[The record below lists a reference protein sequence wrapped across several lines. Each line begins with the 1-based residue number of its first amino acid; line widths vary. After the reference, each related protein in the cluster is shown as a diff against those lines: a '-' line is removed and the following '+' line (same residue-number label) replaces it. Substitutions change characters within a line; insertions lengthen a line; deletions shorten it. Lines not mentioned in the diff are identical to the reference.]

1 MSIYFDKL
9 YKSISVKI
17 CKRGESV
24 KRGKMDYLE
33 TGVDRLLNLVKE
45 KKKIATYEAIKLL
58 KTTPELMRE
67 WVDFLEDE
75 GMIVLE
81 YKFSIQY
88 LIDAESARKKKDI
101 TKHAEFESKEK
112 KEASPIEEA
121 HITKSQLKKN
131 SNIKILDEYTYNF
144 KNMKIDVVVMKKKGE
159 FVELY
164 DLFVS
169 SISPTTEFI
178 LEKIRQ
184 ELITKISIGFSDI
197 ADKRKTRFIED
208 KFEDAIKIMVD
219 KYFSD
224 LDTPTKDFLYS
235 YLVSKALGLGN
246 IDLLMADS
254 NLEEIVIN
262 QSQEPVW
269 IYHRK
274 HGWLRTNV
282 TLKDEEQIKHY
293 ASMIGRKIGRQINVL
308 EPLLDAHLNEG
319 DRVNA
324 TLSPISARGN
334 TITIRKFAKDP
345 WTITKMLKSNTVS
358 FDAAALMWTAIQYE
372 LSAIIAGGTASG
384 KTSTLNCLANFFPP
398 NQRIISIEDTR
409 ELQLPKFL
417 HWVPLNTRL
426 PNSEGKGAISMED
439 LLINS
444 LRMRP
449 DRILVGEVRR
459 QKEVET
465 LFEAIHTGH
474 SCYATFHANTAEE
487 TVERLTNP
495 PINVPK
501 LMLPAISLVLIQFRN
516 RRTDVRR
523 TFQLAEIMP
532 DSRPNVLMQYD
543 PKKDILKK
551 VRKSSSLFNTLSLY
565 TGYTYAEMNRE
576 LNEKVK
582 ILKYMVKQDIVD
594 IDHVGRLMAE
604 YYTDKD
610 NLMKFVNSNKKF

>member
-1 MSIYFDKL
+1 
-9 YKSISVKI
+9 
-17 CKRGESV
+17 
-24 KRGKMDYLE
+24 MDYLE
-33 TGVDRLLNLVKE
+33 TGVDRLLKLIKE
-45 KKKIATYEAIKLL
+45 KKRIATHQAIKIL

-75 GMIVLE
+75 GMIVVE

-88 LIDAESARKKKDI
+88 LLDSESVIKKKDTVKPI
-101 TKHAEFESKEK
+101 SEPVSKTII
-112 KEASPIEEA
+112 SPIEET

-131 SNIKILDEYTYNF
+131 PNIKILDEYTYNF

-197 ADKRKTRFIED
+197 TDKRKARFIED
-208 KFEDAIKIMVD
+208 KFEEAIKIMVD
-219 KYFSD
+219 KYFND

-274 HGWLRTNV
+274 HGWLKTNV

-345 WTITKMLKSNTVS
+345 WTITKMLKSNTIS

-501 LMLPAISLVLIQFRN
+501 LMLPAISLILIQFRN

-543 PKKDILKK
+543 PKRDILKK

-565 TGYTYAEMNRE
+565 TGYTYKEMNTE

>member
-1 MSIYFDKL
+1 
-9 YKSISVKI
+9 
-17 CKRGESV
+17 
-24 KRGKMDYLE
+24 MDYLE

-45 KKKIATYEAIKLL
+45 KKKIATHEAIKLL

-88 LIDAESARKKKDI
+88 LIDAESIGKKGI
-101 TKHAEFESKEK
+101 TKPTEFESKEK
-112 KEASPIEEA
+112 KETSTIEEA

-131 SNIKILDEYTYNF
+131 PNIKILDEYTYNF

-208 KFEDAIKIMVD
+208 KFEEAIKIMVD

-224 LDTPTKDFLYS
+224 LDTPIKDFLYS

-345 WTITKMLKSNTVS
+345 WTITKMLKSNTIS

-532 DSRPNVLMQYD
+532 DSKPNVLMQYD

-565 TGYTYAEMNRE
+565 TGYTYAEMNKE

>member
-1 MSIYFDKL
+1 
-9 YKSISVKI
+9 
-17 CKRGESV
+17 
-24 KRGKMDYLE
+24 MDYLE
-33 TGVDRLLNLVKE
+33 TGVD
-45 KKKIATYEAIKLL
+45 KLL
-58 KTTPELMRE
+58 KLINEKKRIPTYKVIGILKVSPELVRE
-67 WVDFLEDE
+67 WVEFLEDE
-75 GMIVLE
+75 GLIHVE

-88 LIDAESARKKKDI
+88 LVSKEYL
-101 TKHAEFESKEK
+101 KEK
-112 KEASPIEEA
+112 KKIKEASEKTPEGLSLQEKEVIAIDERF
-121 HITKSQLKKN
+121 TKESLKK
-131 SNIKILDEYTYNF
+131 SSDVKILDEYSYNF

-164 DLFVS
+164 DIFVS
-169 SISPTTEFI
+169 NISQTTEFI

-184 ELITKISIGFSDI
+184 EIITKISIGFSDI
-197 ADKRKTRFIED
+197 TNKKKAYLIEE
-208 KFEDAIKIMVD
+208 KFEEAIKVLVD

-224 LDTPTKDFLYS
+224 LDVQTKDFLYS

-246 IDLLMADS
+246 IDLLMSDS

-269 IYHRK
+269 VYHRK
-274 HGWLRTNV
+274 HGWLKTNV
-282 TLKDEEQIKHY
+282 IIKDEEQIKHY

-324 TLSPISARGN
+324 TLYPISARGN

-345 WTITKMLKSNTVS
+345 WTITKMLKSKTIS
-358 FDAAALMWTAIQYE
+358 FDAAAIMWTAIQYE

-501 LMLPAISLVLIQFRN
+501 LMLPAISLILIQFRN

-532 DSRPNVLMQYD
+532 DSKPNVLMQYD

-565 TGYTYAEMNRE
+565 TGYTYAEMNKE

-582 ILKYMVKQDIVD
+582 ILKYMVKHDITD

-610 NLMKFVNSNKKF
+610 NLLKYVKADKKF

>member
-1 MSIYFDKL
+1 
-9 YKSISVKI
+9 
-17 CKRGESV
+17 
-24 KRGKMDYLE
+24 MDYLE
-33 TGVDRLLNLVKE
+33 TGVDRLLKLIKE
-45 KKKIATYEAIKLL
+45 KKRIATHQAIKIL

-75 GMIVLE
+75 GMIVVE

-88 LIDAESARKKKDI
+88 LLDSESVIKKKDTVKPI
-101 TKHAEFESKEK
+101 SEPVSKTII
-112 KEASPIEEA
+112 SPIEET

-131 SNIKILDEYTYNF
+131 PNIKILDEYTYNF

-197 ADKRKTRFIED
+197 TDKRKARFIED
-208 KFEDAIKIMVD
+208 KFEEAIKIMVD
-219 KYFSD
+219 KYFND

-274 HGWLRTNV
+274 HGWLKTNV

-345 WTITKMLKSNTVS
+345 WTITKMLKSNTIS

-474 SCYATFHANTAEE
+474 SCYATFHANTAEK

-501 LMLPAISLVLIQFRN
+501 LMLPAISLILIQFRN

-543 PKKDILKK
+543 PKRDILKK

-565 TGYTYAEMNRE
+565 TGYTYKEMNTE

>member
-1 MSIYFDKL
+1 
-9 YKSISVKI
+9 
-17 CKRGESV
+17 
-24 KRGKMDYLE
+24 MDYLE
-33 TGVDRLLNLVKE
+33 TGVDKLLKLVKE
-45 KKKIATYEAIKLL
+45 KKRIASYQAIKLL
-58 KTTPELMRE
+58 NTTPELMRE

-75 GMIVLE
+75 GLIKVE
-81 YKFSIQY
+81 YQFSVQY
-88 LIDAESARKKKDI
+88 LVDIDYYSLKKHKAKEESVSYD
-101 TKHAEFESKEK
+101 KEK
-112 KEASPIEEA
+112 EAKADTIKDRVLSKA
-121 HITKSQLKKN
+121 QLKN
-131 SNIKILDEYTYNF
+131 NPDIKVLDEYSYYF
-144 KNMKIDVVVMKKKGE
+144 KNMKIDVVILKKQGE

-164 DLFVS
+164 DLFVA
-169 SISPTTEFI
+169 SISPTTEYI
-178 LEKIRQ
+178 LERIRQ
-184 ELITKISIGFSDI
+184 EIINKISIGFSDI
-197 ADKRKTRFIED
+197 TDKKKVRFIED
-208 KFEDAIKIMVD
+208 KFEEAIKVMVD

-224 LDTPTKDFLYS
+224 LEVSTKNFLYS

-246 IDLLMADS
+246 IDLLMSDS

-262 QSQEPVW
+262 QSKEPVW
-269 IYHRK
+269 VYHRK
-274 HGWLRTNV
+274 HGWLKTNV
-282 TLKDEEQIKHY
+282 MLKDEEQIKHY

-324 TLSPISARGN
+324 TLSPISAKGN

-345 WTITKMLKSNTVS
+345 WTITKMLKSKTIS
-358 FDAAALMWTAIQYE
+358 FDAAAIMWTGIQYE

-501 LMLPAISLVLIQFRN
+501 LMLPAISLILIQFRN

-523 TFQLAEIMP
+523 TFQLAEILP

-543 PKKDILKK
+543 PKKDILKR
-551 VRKSSSLFNTLSLY
+551 VHKSSSLYNTLSLY
-565 TGYTYAEMNRE
+565 TGYTYSEMNKE

-610 NLMKFVNSNKKF
+610 NLMKYVNANKKF

>member
-1 MSIYFDKL
+1 
-9 YKSISVKI
+9 
-17 CKRGESV
+17 
-24 KRGKMDYLE
+24 MDYLE
-33 TGVDRLLNLVKE
+33 TGVDRLLKLIKE
-45 KKKIATYEAIKLL
+45 KKKISAHDAIKHL
-58 KTTPELMRE
+58 KVSADLMRD
-67 WVDFLEDE
+67 WIDFLEEE
-75 GMIVLE
+75 GLILVE
-81 YKFSIQY
+81 YKFSAQY
-88 LIDAESARKKKDI
+88 LIDVENKIDKKKI
-101 TKHAEFESKEK
+101 SGEHVPIASKDK
-112 KEASPIEEA
+112 KEIKDIKHPVEE
-121 HITKSQLKKN
+121 HILTKAELKKN
-131 SNIKILDEYTYNF
+131 PDVKILSEYSFTF
-144 KNMKIDVVVMKKKGE
+144 KDMKIDVVVMKKKGE

-164 DLFVS
+164 DMFIS

-197 ADKRKTRFIED
+197 TDKRRARFIED
-208 KFEDAIKIMVD
+208 KFEDAIKVMVD
-219 KYFSD
+219 KYFND
-224 LDTPTKDFLYS
+224 LDVPTKDFLYS

-246 IDLLMADS
+246 IDLLMAD
-254 NLEEIVIN
+254 NELEEIVIN

-274 HGWLRTNV
+274 HGWLKTNIV
-282 TLKDEEQIKHY
+282 LKTEDQIKHY

-308 EPLLDAHLNEG
+308 EPLLDAHMNEG

-324 TLSPISARGN
+324 TLSPISAKGN

-345 WTITKMLKSNTVS
+345 WTITKMLKSNTIS
-358 FDAAALMWTAIQYE
+358 YDAAALMWTAIQYE

-409 ELQLPKFL
+409 ELQLPRFL
-417 HWVPLNTRL
+417 HWVPMNTRL
-426 PNSEGKGAISMED
+426 PNSEGKGIISMED

-474 SCYATFHANTAEE
+474 SCYATFHANNAQE

-532 DSRPNVLMQYD
+532 DSKPNILMQYD

-565 TGYTYAEMNRE
+565 TGYSYAEMNRE
-576 LNEKVK
+576 LAEKVK
-582 ILKYMVKQDIVD
+582 ILQNMVKQDIVD

-604 YYTDKD
+604 YYTDKQ
-610 NLMKFVNSNKKF
+610 NLMKYVKSNKKF